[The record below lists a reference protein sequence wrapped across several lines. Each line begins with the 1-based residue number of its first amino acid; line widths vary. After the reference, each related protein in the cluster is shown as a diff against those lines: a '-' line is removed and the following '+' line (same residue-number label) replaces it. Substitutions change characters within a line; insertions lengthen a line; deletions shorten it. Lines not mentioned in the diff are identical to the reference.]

1 MDTMTEDTDTATENR
16 VRTVETRDELD
27 DVLATADRVLVM
39 VRTTGCTI
47 CKSMEPILD
56 IAAKATD
63 ATVIVFNPKADLD
76 AVDAFDVRSVPT
88 FLLFADGDLIDRR
101 ADGFV
106 PAEDLIEFV
115 ENRPESGA

>member
-1 MDTMTEDTDTATENR
+1 MDTTTEHN
-16 VRTVETRDELD
+16 VRTVETRAELD

-39 VRTTGCTI
+39 VRTAGCAI

-63 ATVIVFNPKADLD
+63 ATVVVFNPKADLD
-76 AVDAFDVRSVPT
+76 VVDAFDVRSVPT
-88 FLLFADGDLIDRR
+88 FLLFADGELLDRR

-115 ENRPESGA
+115 ENGSA

>member
-1 MDTMTEDTDTATENR
+1 MDATTDR
-16 VRTVETRDELD
+16 GVQTVETRDELD
-27 DVLATADRVLVM
+27 DVVATADRALVM

-63 ATVIVFNPKADLD
+63 AAVVVFNPETDLD
-76 AVDAFDVRSVPT
+76 AVAAFGVRSVPT
-88 FLLFADGDLIDRR
+88 FLLFADGDLVDRR

-106 PAEDLIEFV
+106 PAEDLIQFV
-115 ENRPESGA
+115 ETGP

>member
-1 MDTMTEDTDTATENR
+1 MDTKTEHS

-63 ATVIVFNPKADLD
+63 AAVVVFNPETDLD
-76 AVDAFDVRSVPT
+76 AVEAFDVRSVPT
-88 FLLFADGDLIDRR
+88 FLLFGDGDLIDRR

-106 PAEDLIEFV
+106 PAEELIEFT
-115 ENRPESGA
+115 ETGLESRV

>member
-1 MDTMTEDTDTATENR
+1 MDTTTENMDTATENS

-39 VRTTGCTI
+39 VRTAGCTI

-63 ATVIVFNPKADLD
+63 AAVVVFNPKADLD
-76 AVDAFDVRSVPT
+76 AVEAFAVRSVPT
-88 FLLFADGDLIDRR
+88 FLLFGDGQLLDRR
-101 ADGFV
+101 AEGFV

-115 ENRPESGA
+115 EDRPE

>member
-1 MDTMTEDTDTATENR
+1 MDTTTEHN
-16 VRTVETRDELD
+16 VRTVETRAELD

-39 VRTTGCTI
+39 VRTAGCAI

-63 ATVIVFNPKADLD
+63 ATVVVFNPKADLD
-76 AVDAFDVRSVPT
+76 IVDAFDVRSVPT
-88 FLLFADGDLIDRR
+88 FLLFADGELLDRR

-115 ENRPESGA
+115 ENGSA

>member
-1 MDTMTEDTDTATENR
+1 MDTTTEHS
-16 VRTVETRDELD
+16 VRTVETRAELD

-39 VRTTGCTI
+39 VRTAGCAI

-63 ATVIVFNPKADLD
+63 ATVVVFNPKADLD
-76 AVDAFDVRSVPT
+76 VVDAFDVRSVPT
-88 FLLFADGDLIDRR
+88 FLLFADGELLDRR

-106 PAEDLIEFV
+106 PAEDLIGFV
-115 ENRPESGA
+115 ENGSA